1 MNDMKQR
8 GSAVAGTASTRA
20 ARKGPDPIADG
31 LRQLWADVEAEPV
44 PDDFFDILDRIDAA
58 RANLDESGKTSSG
71 SGGAA

>member
-1 MNDMKQR
+1 MNDMKQK
-8 GSAVAGTASTRA
+8 GSAMAVTAGTRA
-20 ARKGPDPIADG
+20 PQKGQDPIADG

-58 RANLDESGKTSSG
+58 RAKLQDSDQTGKG